1 MMSTQRKKYDM
12 NSPERGPLSH
22 EIMHG
27 AFMKEGTMVAFP
39 TCFPGATVPI
49 VADESLITA
58 LDVTPEGIVHG
69 GTSGKKVHLFAAA
82 FHGVK
87 GAVFDIGTVDG
98 AEQCVAVCSGSTHL
112 IAAVNGPQGGRLVR
126 TAPESMGSDMIQ
138 EWGFSRKPI
147 EDLGEV
153 AAGEPMVHAV
163 AIKDTVIGATSR
175 HLFTVNTESGKPQIV
190 GEVTGAGRLGVSGG
204 GVYGLDGATHLWRY
218 DIASGQIQRH
228 AVALPAG
235 KWGAPLMWSRGSREG
250 VLYTADND
258 GVLFRF
264 SEKNG
269 FSEPLGKAPLTPV
282 GPMAVTFDGRMFGF
296 CGTEMARMFGYDPVK
311 KEVTEIGVALSVIE
325 RRRYGYTFADAITG
339 RDGQIYFG
347 EDDNLG
353 HLWLY
358 FPKIREI

>member
-1 MMSTQRKKYDM
+1 MQ
-12 NSPERGPLSH
+12 
-22 EIMHG
+22 
-27 AFMKEGTMVAFP
+27 
-39 TCFPGATVPI
+39 
-49 VADESLITA
+49 
-58 LDVTPEGIVHG
+58 
-69 GTSGKKVHLFAAA
+69 
-82 FHGVK
+82 
-87 GAVFDIGTVDG
+87 
-98 AEQCVAVCSGSTHL
+98 
-112 IAAVNGPQGGRLVR
+112 
-126 TAPESMGSDMIQ
+126 
-138 EWGFSRKPI
+138 
-147 EDLGEV
+147 
-153 AAGEPMVHAV
+153 HAV
-163 AIKDTVIGATSR
+163 AVKDVVIGTTTSR
-175 HLFTVNTESGKPQIV
+175 LFSVNTESGKPQIV

-218 DIASGQIQRH
+218 DIANGQIQRH

-235 KWGAPLMWSRGSREG
+235 KWGVPLMWSRGNREG

-269 FSEPLGKAPLTPV
+269 FSAPLGKAPLTPV

-296 CGTEMARMFGYDPVK
+296 CGTEMARMFGYDPAK
-311 KEVTEIGVALSVIE
+311 KEVTDIGVALSVIE